1 MHEFRSRAS
10 KSLLDF
16 LVTAAVTIL
25 VLRTCILFQSGV
37 SNTVQKVDLADGW
50 LSAWIVLAKQE

>member
-1 MHEFRSRAS
+1 MHEFRSRAL

-25 VLRTCILFQSGV
+25 VLRACILFQYGV
-37 SNTVQKVDLADGW
+37 SKR
-50 LSAWIVLAKQE
+50 SAEG